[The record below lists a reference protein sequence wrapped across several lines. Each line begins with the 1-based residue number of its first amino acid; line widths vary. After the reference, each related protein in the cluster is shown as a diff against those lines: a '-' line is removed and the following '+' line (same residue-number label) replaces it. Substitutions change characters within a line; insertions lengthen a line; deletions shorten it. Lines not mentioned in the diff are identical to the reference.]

1 MKKRILLMTGLLS
14 GSILFSSTALA
25 AQNANTE
32 GKIEYGTGSLTI
44 DPNPV
49 DPTDPTKPIDP
60 ETGLPEVEQPGG
72 NMNSRLPKN
81 LNFGYHVNQTT
92 AKEKWIA
99 KNVDTTGLTDF
110 DELSAAYNSASQTV
124 SALLVEDNRT
134 EEGNWEVK
142 VKQEKPFAIAATPT
156 KNLGSTLLSITTGD
170 LWNNI
175 STTGISVPNSIV
187 NIAPTNQEVSLLT
200 ASAGNGAGMTKL
212 KLDKF
217 ELEIPANTVKET
229 ALYTADINWVVS
241 ETP

>member
-1 MKKRILLMTGLLS
+1 MKKRILLITGLLS
-14 GSILFSSTALA
+14 GCILFSSTTLA

-32 GKIEYGTGSLTI
+32 GKIEYGTGALTI

-81 LNFGYHVNQTT
+81 LNFGYHINQTT

-156 KNLGSTLLSITTGD
+156 KI
-170 LWNNI
+170 
-175 STTGISVPNSIV
+175 
-187 NIAPTNQEVSLLT
+187 
-200 ASAGNGAGMTKL
+200 
-212 KLDKF
+212 
-217 ELEIPANTVKET
+217 
-229 ALYTADINWVVS
+229 
-241 ETP
+241 